1 MTPCVFVSPFFDIFY
16 RCWYNYGGVSTLSL
30 EPADDVDLPSMTKAE
45 LLEYAE
51 ANGIDGV
58 DSSMLKAD
66 IYEVI
71 VNNM

>member
-1 MTPCVFVSPFFDIFY
+1 MKPT
-16 RCWYNYGGVSTLSL
+16 
-30 EPADDVDLPSMTKAE
+30 DDVDLSSMTKVE
-45 LLEYAE
+45 LLAFAE
-51 ANGIDGV
+51 ENGIDGV

>member
-1 MTPCVFVSPFFDIFY
+1 M
-16 RCWYNYGGVSTLSL
+16 
-30 EPADDVDLPSMTKAE
+30 EPTNDAVDLSSMTKAQ

-66 IYEVI
+66 IYEII
-71 VNNM
+71 VNS